1 LHSIYLAHTFAQQTK
16 SIFMKHILL
25 FFLFA
30 GSMIAQTHNGRK
42 IVIKNNGT
50 WEYAEPE
57 TPIAVGD
64 CTYEKNEKDEFDGHL
79 YQFTDTK
86 PFFSKDL
93 VVDNRLISENY
104 ESGFVQMRRI
114 NTTLA
119 IYFTMLIKT
128 SKFSDIY
135 GYISKDADMIIL
147 FEDGTSV
154 TCNAI
159 SSKFGDKKGDYLY
172 QVQSGFLIHSQ
183 DDLNILCSKV
193 ATKIK
198 LEFSKRY
205 EVFDVDGIALRS
217 LANCIK

>member
-1 LHSIYLAHTFAQQTK
+1 
-16 SIFMKHILL
+16 MKHILFL
-25 FFLFA
+25 FLFA
-30 GSMIAQTHNGRK
+30 GTMIAQTHNGRK

-93 VVDNRLISENY
+93 VVDNRRISENY
-104 ESGFVQMRRI
+104 ERGFVQMRRV

-119 IYFTMLIKT
+119 VYLTMLIKT

-135 GYISKDADMIIL
+135 GYISKGASMIIL
-147 FEDGTSV
+147 FEDGTSI

-159 SSKFGDKKGDYLY
+159 SSKFGDKMADYLY
-172 QVQSGFLIHSQ
+172 QVKGGFLIQSQ

-198 LEFSKRY
+198 LEFSKTH
-205 EVFDVDGIALRS
+205 EVFEVDGIALRS

>member
-1 LHSIYLAHTFAQQTK
+1 
-16 SIFMKHILL
+16 MKHLL
-25 FFLFA
+25 FFFLFA
-30 GSMIAQTHNGRK
+30 GTMIAQTHNGRK

-57 TPIAVGD
+57 TPIANGD
-64 CTYEKNEKDEFDGHL
+64 CTYEKNEKDEFDGYL

-104 ESGFVQMRRI
+104 ESGFIQMRRV

-119 IYFTMLIKT
+119 MYLTMLIKT

-135 GYISKDADMIIL
+135 GYISKGASMIIL

-159 SSKFGDKKGDYLY
+159 SSKFGDKKEDYLY
-172 QVQSGFLIHSQ
+172 QIQGAFLIESQ
-183 DDLNILCSKV
+183 DDLNLFCKKI

-205 EVFDVDGIALRS
+205 EVFEVDGIALRNLS
-217 LANCIK
+217 NCIK